1 MSTVV
6 KDVVL
11 WGVGALGVDPLA
23 VILTAL
29 IIGLSAVIQ
38 CFALRYLRGDP
49 RQLWWVVWANLL
61 TGVSTVMV
69 NAQTAIVF
77 AATWIAAGAC
87 LVALLNIYRGTPGA
101 REGARRA
108 ALRFALGDIG
118 LVAAVVVLVVHAG
131 HDIRLADLAAVA
143 AGLPPAMQLAVALL
157 LVAPALSRSTQ
168 IPFHRWLPST
178 LTTPTPVSALLHAG
192 VVNAGAILV
201 IRFAP
206 AITSQPLAMTALFVA
221 GAATL
226 VYASAVRLVKPDI
239 KGRLVFSTMAQMG
252 YMIMACGLG
261 AFPAVLLHLV
271 AHSFFKSSLFLG
283 AGSGIRSRAAQ
294 RDWPAAVPRTR
305 RVVTAAWVLAAA
317 TSVGAFFAAT
327 EVLGTRPG
335 DPVTALIVFVI
346 VTAGVAGARWLVTAW
361 SPLAVLAAICAI
373 GTLAF
378 GYTGLLDV
386 VAVVVPLPTA
396 VEPVSAWFVTIPIV
410 ALGTLQV
417 AARRGTRP
425 SPMRARL
432 YARLLSS
439 SVPPIS
445 PRKELAA

>member
-1 MSTVV
+1 MVT
-6 KDVVL
+6 DGVL
-11 WGVGALGVDPLA
+11 WGVGTLGVDPLA
-23 VILTAL
+23 VILSAL

-49 RQLWWVVWANLL
+49 RRLWWIVWANLL

-77 AATWIAAGAC
+77 AAAWITAGVC

-101 REGARRA
+101 REGTRRA
-108 ALRFALGDIG
+108 ALRFAIGDLGLIVAVVM
-118 LVAAVVVLVVHAG
+118 LVAHAG
-131 HDIRLADLAAVA
+131 RDIPLANLGGIVS
-143 AGLPPAMQLAVALL
+143 GLPPLAQLATAVLL
-157 LVAPALSRSTQ
+157 AAAALSRSAQ

-206 AITSQPLAMTALFVA
+206 AITSQPLAMAALFVA

-271 AHSFFKSSLFLG
+271 AHSLFKSSLFLG
-283 AGSGIRSRAAQ
+283 AGGAIRSRATE

-305 RVVTAAWVLAAA
+305 RVVTAAWMLAAA
-317 TSVGAFFAAT
+317 ASVGAFFAAVET
-327 EVLGTRPG
+327 LGTRPG
-335 DPVTALIVFVI
+335 DPVTPLIVFVI

-361 SPLAVLAAICAI
+361 SALAVLAAICGI
-373 GTLAF
+373 GALAF
-378 GYTGLLDV
+378 GYTALLDV
-386 VAVVVPLPTA
+386 IAVAVPLPTA
-396 VEPVSAWFVTIPIV
+396 IAPASAWLVTIPML
-410 ALGTLQV
+410 ALGALHVVT
-417 AARRGTRP
+417 RRGTRP
-425 SPMRARL
+425 TRMRSRL

-439 SVPPIS
+439 SVPSVS